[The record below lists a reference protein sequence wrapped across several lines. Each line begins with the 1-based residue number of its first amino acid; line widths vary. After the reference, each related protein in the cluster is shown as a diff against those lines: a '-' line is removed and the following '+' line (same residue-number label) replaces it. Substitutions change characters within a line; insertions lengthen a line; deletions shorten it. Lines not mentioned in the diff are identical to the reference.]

1 MVSVASAGADEGDVP
16 PELHAAR
23 DAAESA
29 AARNAIAVRRKVSDR
44 LSEVDMS
51 KV

>member
-1 MVSVASAGADEGDVP
+1 VLFSSADAEEGEEP

-23 DAAESA
+23 DAAVSP
-29 AARNAIAVRRKVSDR
+29 AARSAIAVRRKVSDR